1 MHDADSH
8 IMEEPDWLHPYL
20 DRETRERFPY
30 VWSIGDEPGRI
41 AIEKERAKHADA
53 QYRADDEAQLLLRK
67 NFGATG
73 SFLNE
78 DRPLALDLLGFASQL
93 VFDTFTSSPI
103 LRFDRDGEYALAV
116 KLARAQHRAIID
128 WCSVDP
134 RLLPVTVVPVG
145 DMDAAV
151 ALGREAIDAGTA
163 AIQIG
168 QYCTPDHSPS
178 HAALDPLWSM
188 CEEAGVPVLLHVA
201 GAGANVMPPAYFENG
216 RPHVPDFHGGDT
228 NFKSVDYMSIPLP
241 VMQTLTALVIDGVLQ
256 SHPGLRIGVI
266 ELGASWLPGWM
277 RMLDSAHEAFRRNE
291 ERLQRMADRPST
303 YVAAQIRATP
313 YPHEDTGWTIAN
325 SDDGVCLFSSD
336 FPHVEGGRNPIG
348 RFERSMDAAGIT
360 TGARAAL
367 LRRQLRR
374 PHGRGARPARCRR
387 RVACVNLSCVRARG
401 GAACRHAHAS
411 TRPGRL

>member
-20 DRETRERFPY
+20 DRATRDRFPY
-30 VWSIGDEPGRI
+30 VWSVGDEPGRWGI
-41 AIEKERAKHADA
+41 DKERARHADSE
-53 QYRADDEAQLLLRK
+53 YRAEDESQLMLRK
-67 NFGATG
+67 NFSATG
-73 SFLNE
+73 SFLNV
-78 DRPLALDLLGFASQL
+78 DRPQALDLLGFSSQL

-103 LRFDRDGEYALAV
+103 LRFDRDGEYTLAV
-116 KLARAQHRAIID
+116 TLARAQHRAILD
-128 WCSVDP
+128 WCSVDA

-151 ALGREAIDAGTA
+151 TLTREVIDGGTA

-178 HAALDPLWSM
+178 HIALDPMWAM

-201 GAGANVMPPAYFENG
+201 GAGEHVMPPAYFENG

-228 NFKSVDYMSIPLP
+228 NFKSIDYMSIPLP
-241 VMQTLTALVIDGVLQ
+241 VMQTLNALVIDGVLQ
-256 SHPGLRIGVI
+256 SHPNLRIGVI

-277 RMLDSAHEAFRRNE
+277 RMLDSAHEAFRKNE
-291 ERLQRMADRPST
+291 DRLQQMEYKPSE
-303 YVAAQIRATP
+303 YVTRQVRATP

-325 SDDGVCLFSSD
+325 SAPSVCLFSSD

-348 RFERSMDAAGIT
+348 RFERSMVAAAVDAEAQQRFYFDNFVDLMGPV
-360 TGARAAL
+360 L
-367 LRRQLRR
+367 ERRGLT
-374 PHGRGARPARCRR
+374 APA
-387 RVACVNLSCVRARG
+387 
-401 GAACRHAHAS
+401 
-411 TRPGRL
+411 